1 MKKLCYI
8 YFKNRIQHNIK
19 KYTLLFADHYNII
32 PIAIIDDEGVEHNV
46 VLSSK
51 LVQQLEDSLNSL
63 KSLQLSLPDHNQYRS
78 TNHIIR
84 NIDIRSL
91 AESGTVSQFLADR
104 KHGQLNNDI
113 TANLNKD
120 WTISSQQ
127 IYVVAK
133 GFCGPIIINLEN
145 DRWLL
150 VNTADVYDRDPTIET
165 HHVLQYPTVSSKNKT
180 STPPSHGTRHK
191 NFWVLTLHQVEGN
204 RITKKLITDTNAFD
218 ALVTS
223 SIRFD
228 RPTEPECGP
237 NTSNFILDNHTSRT
251 CKFFVGDESWNDG
264 LKIANDPNPEPID
277 PYFRL
282 QQLRQLRIKF
292 HRLDTYES
300 SRASLLNGTLQLLI
314 PYVKHYMF
322 TLYCSFIW
330 II

>member
-145 DRWLL
+145 DR
-150 VNTADVYDRDPTIET
+150 
-165 HHVLQYPTVSSKNKT
+165 
-180 STPPSHGTRHK
+180 
-191 NFWVLTLHQVEGN
+191 
-204 RITKKLITDTNAFD
+204 
-218 ALVTS
+218 
-223 SIRFD
+223 
-228 RPTEPECGP
+228 
-237 NTSNFILDNHTSRT
+237 
-251 CKFFVGDESWNDG
+251 
-264 LKIANDPNPEPID
+264 
-277 PYFRL
+277 
-282 QQLRQLRIKF
+282 
-292 HRLDTYES
+292 
-300 SRASLLNGTLQLLI
+300 
-314 PYVKHYMF
+314 
-322 TLYCSFIW
+322 
-330 II
+330 